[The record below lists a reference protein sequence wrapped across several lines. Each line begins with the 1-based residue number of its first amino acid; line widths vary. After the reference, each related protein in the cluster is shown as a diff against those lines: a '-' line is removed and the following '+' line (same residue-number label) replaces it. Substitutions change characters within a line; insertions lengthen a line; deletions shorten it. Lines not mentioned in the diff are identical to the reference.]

1 MIIVNGCD
9 EAQMKG
15 KKLNNW
21 AGSSSC
27 QNENAADCRKDVGP
41 GRRRSLLDGSPPFVL
56 TSSMLHRPL
65 TAAR

>member
-41 GRRRSLLDGSPPFVL
+41 GRRSLLDGSPPFVL